1 MAILQPNL
9 LLSGSPLVTSLG
21 YDYQSR
27 TLTCTSTGGPATTVT
42 WRRNGAVITLNATHQ
57 QTTRVVYPVNGTY
70 QTVLII
76 GPSVS
81 QSDIVGTYSC
91 TVENARGRS
100 LDLVVV
106 SGNGEYSFR
115 PRFSCSR
122 FCLTALEKNFQNY
135 TTKSGMKSL
144 GSSLSFTICK
154 IIVVVI
160 IDTLLH
166 CTCHIFYEM
175 LLMKSSM
182 IRSSG

>member
-1 MAILQPNL
+1 M
-9 LLSGSPLVTSLG
+9 
-21 YDYQSR
+21 
-27 TLTCTSTGGPATTVT
+27 
-42 WRRNGAVITLNATHQ
+42 ITLNATHQ
-57 QTTRVVYPVNGTY
+57 QTKRVVDTVEGTY
-70 QTVLII
+70 QTVLTT
-76 GPSVS
+76 GSSVG

-91 TVENARGRS
+91 TVVNARGRS

-122 FCLTALEKNFQNY
+122 FCLTALEKNY
-135 TTKSGMKSL
+135 TTKSRMENL

-160 IDTLLH
+160 IDILLH

-175 LLMKSSM
+175 SHFL
-182 IRSSG
+182 